1 MKTLRILPL
10 LLVLLITLAL
20 VACSGS
26 TTSTTPA
33 GSTPPASTTVKTSTS
48 APTTP
53 VATTVTPQRG
63 GSYIVGSSVPITTV
77 MREAVSGMGIE
88 NYYDRTAHDTLL
100 RLDEKGNLAPYL
112 ATDWKID
119 APNNTITLTLR
130 KGVKFHDGTDFNAQA
145 VKWSFETRKAGLA
158 QTAVAPNSAFSAMK
172 SIEAVDDYTVRIN
185 LNTFDNTFLPVLWF
199 IPSQISSPTDYEKL
213 GKDKAKFTLVGT
225 GPFKMVEYNADVGLT
240 FERNPNYWQTGKPY
254 LDSVVYKVIA
264 DPTTQELLFRKGE
277 IDIPP
282 IDADIQQRLKD
293 TGQFQ
298 FVEAST
304 MLPTFWEL
312 IPDSANADSPW
323 ANKKVREAAEYAI
336 NKEAI
341 ATKLGGPTAVP
352 QYQWGPIGTYA
363 YNPNLPARKY
373 DPVKAKAL
381 LAEAGYPNGFKTT
394 AFVGATIQYVRDM
407 WLSVHEYWRQVG
419 IDITYNQMTLATFLD
434 KSRTGW
440 SNGVMDGA
448 PRIVPDW
455 LSAAWGNFSTTSA
468 TQTMASK
475 LRSADLDALMTKAK
489 STPDLAERDK
499 LAKEVNK
506 YIYDNILSIQIYSG
520 GGIGGSLYQKNVHNV
535 GGNTNVWGSSVC
547 WGNADVWKSK

>member
-1 MKTLRILPL
+1 LPL
-10 LLVLLITLAL
+10 LLVLFIILAL
-20 VACSGS
+20 IACAQSE
-26 TTSTTPA
+26 TTTTTTGA
-33 GSTPPASTTVKTSTS
+33 SPPASTAEKPPTA

-53 VATTVTPQRG
+53 AATTLTPQYG
-63 GSYIVGSSVPITTV
+63 GIYKVGSSVPITTV
-77 MREAVSGMGIE
+77 LREAVSGMGIE

-119 APNNTITLTLR
+119 SANNTITLTLR

-158 QTAVAPNSAFSAMK
+158 QAAVAPNSAFAPMK
-172 SIEAVDDYTVRIN
+172 SIEALDDYTVRIN
-185 LNTFDNTFLPVLWF
+185 LNSFDNTFLPVLWF
-199 IPSQISSPTDYEKL
+199 IPSQVSSPTNYQTL
-213 GKDKAKFTLVGT
+213 GKEKAAFTLVGT
-225 GPFKMVEYNADVGLT
+225 GPFKLVEYNQDVGLK
-240 FERNPNYWQTGKPY
+240 FERNNDYWQKGKPY
-254 LDSVVYKVIA
+254 LDAFEYKVIA

-282 IDADIQQRLKD
+282 IDADIQQRLND

-298 FVEAST
+298 FVPAST

-312 IPDSANADSPW
+312 VPDSANPDSPW
-323 ANKKVREAAEYAI
+323 ANIKVREAAEYAI
-336 NKEAI
+336 DKEAI
-341 ATKLGGPTAVP
+341 AAKLGGPTAVP
-352 QYQWGPIGTYA
+352 QYQWGSVGTYA
-363 YNPNLPARKY
+363 YNPDLPNRKY
-373 DPVKAKAL
+373 DPAKAKAL

-394 AFVGATIQYVRDM
+394 AYVGATIQYVRDM
-407 WLSVHEYWRQVG
+407 WLSVHEYWRKVG
-419 IDITYNQMTLATFLD
+419 IDITYNQMTLATFLE

-455 LSAAWGNFSTTSA
+455 LSAAWGNFSTTSK

-475 LRSADLDALMTKAK
+475 LRSAELDALMIKAK
-489 STPDLAERDK
+489 STPDLAERDR

-506 YIYDNILSIQIYSG
+506 YIYDNILTIQIYTG

-535 GGNTNVWGSSVC
+535 GGNINVWGASQY